1 MKLTAKAEAWLYRY
15 ERVLSR
21 HLPLKGRQDIQ
32 KEFHSNLL
40 DEMED
45 RYENGEVDEDLMKEY
60 LQSLGSPRCKAAT
73 YKAEPFLFNSQL
85 YPFFKMVSSIVLLV
99 LAIVLVVTNA
109 IDLGMNGVSFMAV
122 VKVFG
127 ELFTALTSAL
137 GSLLIVFF
145 IIGNC
150 IPGEKWMD
158 PLDEESWTVDLL
170 PEKEFPVQV
179 KLAERIIEIVMTVI
193 AIVLFTFFRDII
205 GIHLFSN
212 GTHRFVPVLAEAF
225 WNLVPLM
232 MIGWFLGLI
241 FNGFMVWKRS
251 WSLPLRLSD
260 LLLRA
265 YSLAITILLF
275 KVGFARLFLI
285 EGLLDQGWDQVV
297 GVFRVLFPILMILGI
312 FGTVVEIIQKVV
324 ALYQEPIEAKD

>member
-1 MKLTAKAEAWLYRY
+1 MTMTAKAEAWLYRY

-40 DEMED
+40 DELED
-45 RYENGEVDEDLMKEY
+45 RYKGGEVDEELMKEY
-60 LQSLGSPRCKAAT
+60 LQSLGAPRCKAAS
-73 YKAEPFLFNSQL
+73 YKSEPFLFNPGL

-99 LAIVLVVTNA
+99 LALVLVVTNA

-122 VKVFG
+122 LKVFG
-127 ELFTALTSAL
+127 ELFSALTSAL

-145 IIGNC
+145 IIGHC
-150 IPGEKWMD
+150 VPDEKWTD

-170 PEKEFPVQV
+170 PEKEFPVQI
-179 KLAERIIEIVMTVI
+179 KLADHIIEIVMTLI
-193 AIVLFTFFRDII
+193 GIVLFTFFRDII
-205 GIHLFSN
+205 GIHIFSD
-212 GTHRFVPVLAEAF
+212 GIHRFIPFLAEAF
-225 WNLVPLM
+225 WSLVPLM
-232 MIGWFLGLI
+232 MIRWFLGLI
-241 FNGFMVWKRS
+241 FNGLMVWKRS

-265 YSLAITILLF
+265 YSLAVTILLF
-275 KVGFARLFLI
+275 KIGFANLFLI
-285 EGLLDQGWDQVV
+285 NELLAQGWDKAV
-297 GVFRVLFPILMILGI
+297 GVLRVLFPILMILAI

-324 ALYQEPIEAKD
+324 ALYQEPIEKKD